1 MYPVQMGAR
10 SAVHSGW
17 FVTSDGVRLHFF
29 EGGSGPLMV
38 FVPGGLVP
46 AEIWE
51 PQLRHFVATHR
62 VVAMD
67 PRSQGRS
74 KKPTDGHYHSRRGQD
89 IGELISHLDAGP
101 AVVVV
106 WSLSVPELLT
116 YFRESGT
123 GSIRAAVLVDMYLG
137 LDSEI
142 GEPHPFEPAWR
153 PRLVGLQ
160 KDRANWTREFVSD
173 LFGAEQPEEYL
184 EAIRKGVSA
193 VPTNTAVTML
203 ANLMLIED
211 RDFRA
216 TFDALDVPV
225 LYVVRE
231 ALAAFVEE
239 ARQRRP
245 ETTVAVFGD
254 VEHALF
260 ADRPERFNRLVEE
273 FLASSVRY

>member
-1 MYPVQMGAR
+1 MYPGQM
-10 SAVHSGW
+10 SAQSQLHSGW
-17 FVTSDGVRLHFF
+17 FTTSDGVRIHYL

-38 FVPGGLVP
+38 FVPGGLIP

-51 PQLRHFVATHR
+51 PQLRYFVATHR

-74 KKPTDGHYHSRRGQD
+74 DKPTDGHYLSRRGQD
-89 IGELISHLDAGP
+89 IGELISHLDDGP

-106 WSLSVPELLT
+106 WSLGVPELLT
-116 YFRESGT
+116 YLRESGT

-137 LDSEI
+137 LDSKI

-160 KDRANWTREFVSD
+160 KDRENWTREFVDD
-173 LFGAEQPEEYL
+173 LFGSEQAEEYL
-184 EAIRKGVSA
+184 AAIRRGVSA
-193 VPTNTAVTML
+193 VPTNTAVTLL

-211 RDFRA
+211 RDFRP

-231 ALAAFVEE
+231 ALSAFVEE

-245 ETTVAVFGD
+245 KTRVAVFED

-260 ADRPERFNRLVEE
+260 ADQPERFNELVEE
-273 FLASSVRY
+273 FLASSARS